1 MDLDHW
7 YRCTQCGYMYTPQ
20 QIQALRQLVEAREES
35 EPGSSSFVSADPLPC
50 RKRGCHGRLVV
61 TAEVHRDARS

>member
-7 YRCTQCGYMYTPQ
+7 YRCTHCGYMYTPQ

-35 EPGSSSFVSADPLPC
+35 ESGGSSIASAELPC
-50 RKRGCHGRLVV
+50 RKRGCQGRLVV

>member
-7 YRCTQCGYMYTPQ
+7 YRCTHCGYMYTPQ

-35 EPGSSSFVSADPLPC
+35 GSGGSSSAFADLPC
-50 RKRGCHGRLVV
+50 RKRGCLGRLVV

>member
-35 EPGSSSFVSADPLPC
+35 EPGSSSSVSADLPC

-61 TAEVHRDARS
+61 TAEVHRDARI